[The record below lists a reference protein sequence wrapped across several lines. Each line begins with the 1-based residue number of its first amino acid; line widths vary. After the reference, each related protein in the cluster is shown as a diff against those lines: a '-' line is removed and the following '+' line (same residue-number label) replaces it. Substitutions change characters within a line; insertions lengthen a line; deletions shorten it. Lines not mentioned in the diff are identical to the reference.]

1 MRNTICAIAWLS
13 LVGLVPVVVAFCPG
27 HVGLGQ
33 QRVESCSSTSLQDGG
48 ISIGIA
54 AAAGFLGS
62 ATGWLA
68 REPEVQRL
76 QKAKSTVEMEM
87 DFQVAQTEFDE
98 KVEGY
103 ETAMFEMDKDFEGQ
117 TEQIK
122 AEFEAKLKVKETALE
137 EQYKSKIVVAKQ
149 KLESE
154 VDLKLG
160 EQGGRLRQ
168 DFLQEKMVYESD
180 FNSNNQENVIR
191 SLETQSKLVEEN
203 IQLKESLDQVK
214 ADLEDIMKMQKK
226 RFF

>member
-1 MRNTICAIAWLS
+1 
-13 LVGLVPVVVAFCPG
+13 
-27 HVGLGQ
+27 
-33 QRVESCSSTSLQDGG
+33 
-48 ISIGIA
+48 
-54 AAAGFLGS
+54 
-62 ATGWLA
+62 
-68 REPEVQRL
+68 
-76 QKAKSTVEMEM
+76 
-87 DFQVAQTEFDE
+87 
-98 KVEGY
+98 VEGY

-137 EQYKSKIVVAKQ
+137 EQYKSKIVAAKQ